1 MCMSALAYLGTG
13 VAMID
18 RTCDIS
24 MCGVSQEIPEAIRDR
39 LHNVAVSVG
48 LRWAP
53 PQALA

>member
-1 MCMSALAYLGTG
+1 MCMSVLAYLGTG

-18 RTCDIS
+18 RTCDIPL
-24 MCGVSQEIPEAIRDR
+24 CGGVFPEAIKDR
-39 LHNVAVSVG
+39 LHTVAVSVG